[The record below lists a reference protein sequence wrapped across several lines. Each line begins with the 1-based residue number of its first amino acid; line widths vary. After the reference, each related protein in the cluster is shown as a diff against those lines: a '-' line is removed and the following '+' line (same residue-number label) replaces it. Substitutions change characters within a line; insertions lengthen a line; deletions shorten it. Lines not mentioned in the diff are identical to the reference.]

1 MTEPLTEYQR
11 KIFTPTFIISTL
23 REQGLAL
30 RKSHGQNLLI
40 NRDLAM
46 RILDYAELS
55 RSDSVL
61 EIGPGLGTMTFFLAE
76 RVRQVAAVEVDR
88 GFVRCLSRAVEEFE
102 VRNIRL
108 IHRDVL
114 SLKFEDLL
122 DTGLPNKVVSNF
134 PYSVAIKAIITVA
147 EHFPTV
153 ESVVGTVQRELA
165 ERLTAQPGSEGYS
178 FVSVY
183 LQYLMTPRILER
195 RIPPSS
201 FFPSPEVESSI
212 VILSRRGE
220 RLGLDRRTFHLVVK
234 AGFSHRRQRLAKN
247 LRALY
252 PAVSARE
259 IEQVVAETLGGSGL
273 RAEEV
278 SVEGFVRLT
287 EALGEYEIR

>member
-1 MTEPLTEYQR
+1 LTEPLTEYQR

-46 RILDYAELS
+46 RILDYGELS

-88 GFVRCLSRAVEEFE
+88 GFVRCLSSAVEEFG

-114 SLKFEDLL
+114 SLRFEDLL
-122 DTGLPNKVVSNF
+122 DSGLPNKVVSNF

-153 ESVVGTVQRELA
+153 ESIVGTVQRELA
-165 ERLTAQPGSEGYS
+165 ERLTAQPGSEEYS

-183 LQYLMTPRILER
+183 LQYLMKTRTLER

-201 FFPSPEVESSI
+201 FFPSPGVESAI
-212 VILSRRGE
+212 VILSRKDE
-220 RLGLDRRTFHLVVK
+220 QMGLDRKTFRLVVK

-259 IEQVVAETLGGSGL
+259 IEQVVAETLGGSGV

-287 EALGEYEIR
+287 EALEEYEIR